1 MHAGRENTLL
11 DVLQLVLPECY
22 PGDQVKPPPQ
32 AIIQGVL
39 PPLNTPI
46 LWLWYHP
53 RPAWYFV
60 ILIFGLMG
68 IRVCHSENCAHPDN
82 FLYVVVKEN

>member
-1 MHAGRENTLL
+1 LARVLRTGRENTLL

-53 RPAWYFV
+53 RPAWYFCNYDFWGSWTC
-60 ILIFGLMG
+60 L
-68 IRVCHSENCAHPDN
+68 SQ
-82 FLYVVVKEN
+82 